1 LILTLA
7 WCACRKNVSMLRCQC
22 SCGRHVAILASH
34 SCCYSMFCAHCFPL
48 FKIPSRPVV
57 DITEDETFSTQI
69 AENND
74 SNIPIILLYGRTD
87 HDVLCNSGV
96 SVLARALS
104 GESCSETTFPKKKNV
119 APRARTRNH
128 SDSQSAEGGVGLLLL
143 ESTCTHILAGTK
155 RSKKEKKKT
164 KREHNRTVSVIQKHC
179 LMQQIRFNSISIS
192 CKNA

>member
-1 LILTLA
+1 MILTLA

-104 GESCSETTFPKKKNV
+104 GESCSETTFPKKKKMLLLV
-119 APRARTRNH
+119 RARVT
-128 SDSQSAEGGVGLLLL
+128 
-143 ESTCTHILAGTK
+143 T
-155 RSKKEKKKT
+155 
-164 KREHNRTVSVIQKHC
+164 
-179 LMQQIRFNSISIS
+179 QIRNRRRGEWDFYFSRAHAHIFLQELNEARKRRKKRRGSTIELFP
-192 CKNA
+192 